1 MQSLK
6 FLPFFKAFFAALILI
21 FHFNL
26 YAQSFDYEGF
36 LLDCSNDNVNTV
48 SAFLKRGG
56 NPNYASL
63 TDGDTCLMKALR
75 EDSHKT
81 SALLLARLDT
91 QLSRKN
97 RTGESA
103 LMLASLKGNVL
114 AVRAMLERGAAVNQE
129 GWTALH
135 YAATSGQTAITELL
149 LDKQAQ
155 VNALSPNQTTPLML
169 AARSGNIE
177 LVKLLLQRGANDSL
191 KNEAGL
197 SAEDFARQ
205 AGHSALADAFK
216 ERREKTPGNAQ

>member
-135 YAATSGQTAITELL
+135 VAANCGIVESVVWLSKAMANKN
-149 LDKQAQ
+149 LD
-155 VNALSPNQTTPLML
+155 PF
-169 AARSGNIE
+169 
-177 LVKLLLQRGANDSL
+177 SL
-191 KNEAGL
+191 KDNVSSNSEGRGMQFY
-197 SAEDFARQ
+197 EI
-205 AGHSALADAFK
+205 
-216 ERREKTPGNAQ
+216 